1 MRLGLYPGCSLLGSS
16 REYAESLR
24 AVAVQLGIE
33 WQDVPDWN
41 CCGASAAHSLNH
53 DLALALPAR
62 ILAQAEKAGI
72 EELAVPCS
80 ACYSRLAIT
89 RHELLAD
96 ETLRKKI
103 VGIIEMD
110 LECKPKVLNV
120 LEILGRF
127 SAGGLSDKVRH
138 PFKRKVACYY
148 GCYLVRPHKVL
159 KFDRVEDPQSMDEIM
174 KAVGADPIDWA
185 YKTECCGAGF
195 SVSRTDLVAK
205 LSGKI
210 VDDAVRRGA
219 EAIVVACPMCH
230 VNLDLRR
237 GAIEKHKGRQYS
249 IPVLY
254 ISQVVGLALGLDDQT
269 LGMHRHIVPV
279 VFSEPREAGCCCA
292 GHGEA
297 AAPVGATEDEH

>member
-1 MRLGLYPGCSLLGSS
+1 MKLGLYPGCSLLGSS
-16 REYAESLR
+16 REYAESLQ
-24 AVAVQLGIE
+24 AIAAQLGIE

-89 RHELLAD
+89 RHDLLAD
-96 ETLRKKI
+96 EQLRKKI
-103 VGIIEMD
+103 AGIIEMD
-110 LECKPKVLNV
+110 IQCKAKVLNV
-120 LEILGRF
+120 VEVLARF
-127 SAGGLSDKVRH
+127 AANGLSAKVCH
-138 PFKRKVACYY
+138 PFRHKVACYY
-148 GCYLVRPHKVL
+148 GCYLVRPHKIL

-174 KAVGADPIDWA
+174 KAVGAEPIDWA
-185 YKTECCGAGF
+185 HKTECCGAGF

-205 LSGKI
+205 LSGRI

-237 GAIEKHKGRQYS
+237 GAIEKHRGKRYS

-279 VFSEPREAGCCCA
+279 AFPEAREAGGCCA

-297 AAPVGATEDEH
+297 AAAVGATEDER